1 MLSINVIT
9 FSTEVP
15 IIDTLQNIAP
25 TITSVRLLCVGL
37 PYMVYR
43 IQNLHCLTYL
53 GRVETRKP
61 PVRVSHPFRGGG
73 GLFFF
78 RQT

>member
-25 TITSVRLLCVGL
+25 TITSVRLPCVGL
-37 PYMVYR
+37 HTWYTV
-43 IQNLHCLTYL
+43 QNLHCLTYL

-61 PVRVSHPFRGGG
+61 PVRVSHPFHGGG

>member
-1 MLSINVIT
+1 MIEQANVLSINVIT

-25 TITSVRLLCVGL
+25 TITSVRLPCVGL

-43 IQNLHCLTYL
+43 TESTLSYL
-53 GRVETRKP
+53 SRK
-61 PVRVSHPFRGGG
+61 G
-73 GLFFF
+73 
-78 RQT
+78 